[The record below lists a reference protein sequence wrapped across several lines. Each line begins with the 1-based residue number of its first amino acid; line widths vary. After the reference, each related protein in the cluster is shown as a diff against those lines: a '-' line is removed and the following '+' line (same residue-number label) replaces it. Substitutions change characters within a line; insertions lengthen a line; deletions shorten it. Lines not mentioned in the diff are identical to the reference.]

1 MVGLRRW
8 DHEIQVCCRS
18 RNFGFILCFND
29 MLDKYLGYVEIY
41 ALWVFLFYVMI
52 VCTKST
58 CDLYI
63 TYIYIGE
70 EKYMDAYNYFAS
82 TKDSIDM
89 LFFKLLFIGPP
100 GLGKTTVLR
109 RLMGEIT
116 DLESAGEAGTSKPST
131 VAVEIGN
138 SVVVRSI
145 SNTSAVVTEFEW
157 CATKTLEDEVEML
170 FHSLIDSIHRKTT
183 TSQDE
188 SSEKITEDP
197 VKTVGEST
205 SRQPTSH
212 SHPLEDVPSEK
223 DIGTSPQDSTFS
235 VTNLEDIPGLA
246 DIKKIMSSPHWKDV
260 KRMFKAH
267 LRMED
272 TGGQPELMDMLPAL
286 TIGPGLYLLFVNLQN
301 ELHNK
306 YRVSYRDKS
315 GLTSIPEMSSH
326 TVEEL
331 ILSTLSSISCSST
344 MPNSMHS
351 QESSIQDINNILRT
365 SKSVTYIIG
374 THKDMVSDEHI
385 AKFDSDL
392 KRIIRSTDFFKST
405 VRFCSENK
413 LVMPMNNMNGGRKEI
428 IDVKKLLEHCMDR
441 DFNKLKIPA
450 VWLLFSLCLRKT
462 GNRIASLESCLL
474 LSSHFNMSDYETKVA
489 LWFLHHHAGV
499 IMYFPGVPELE
510 DLVIIDIQV
519 VYDSVTILILRSI
532 SFENVDQA
540 PVEKFRK
547 TGQFSLQDLI
557 KATAKYSG
565 DLIPPLKLVALL
577 EYLHIIAKLDST
589 KSSTSQSSEQEV
601 YIMPCVLEHA
611 SKDQLELFCQD
622 ATNPL
627 SAPPIMVYFTCG
639 FVPIGIFP
647 AMIACLVANEKFHLI
662 KKDIKK
668 NFVQFRYGHLKS
680 RVRFISQPQY
690 YEVDISIL
698 PEFRKSI
705 HSECTSLRKEIELT
719 LDKAS
724 SRMNYGGYKDYQ
736 FSFECPLH
744 TNGNHL
750 CVINRKELSPKVMT
764 CLLDR
769 DNPECVVLRNGH
781 LIWFDQV
788 KV

>member
-1 MVGLRRW
+1 
-8 DHEIQVCCRS
+8 
-18 RNFGFILCFND
+18 
-29 MLDKYLGYVEIY
+29 
-41 ALWVFLFYVMI
+41 
-52 VCTKST
+52 
-58 CDLYI
+58 
-63 TYIYIGE
+63 
-70 EKYMDAYNYFAS
+70 MDAYNYFAS
-82 TKDSIDM
+82 TKDSVDM
-89 LFFKLLFIGPP
+89 LFLKLLFIGPP
-100 GLGKTTVLR
+100 GLGKTTLSR

-116 DLESAGEAGTSKPST
+116 DLESAGEAGTSEPST
-131 VAVEIGN
+131 AAVETGD
-138 SVVVRSI
+138 SVVVKSI

-157 CATKTLEDEVEML
+157 CATKTLEDEAHML
-170 FHSLIDSIHRKTT
+170 FHSLIDSLQRKTT

-188 SSEKITEDP
+188 SRKISEKITKDP
-197 VKTVGEST
+197 AKTVSEST
-205 SRQPTSH
+205 STRPTSH

-223 DIGTSPQDSTFS
+223 DMSPPDSTFS

-246 DIKKIMSSPHWKDV
+246 DIKKIMSSLHVKDI
-260 KRMFKAH
+260 KHMFKAH

-301 ELHNK
+301 DLHSK

-344 MPNSMHS
+344 MPSSMHS
-351 QESSIQDINNILRT
+351 QESSIQDINNILRI
-365 SKSVTYIIG
+365 SKSVAYIIG

-392 KRIIRSTDFFKST
+392 QRIIRSTDFFKST
-405 VRFCSENK
+405 VRFYSENK

-462 GNRIASLESCLL
+462 GNRTASLKSCLL
-474 LSSHFNMSDYETKVA
+474 LSSYFNMSDYETKVA

-499 IMYFPGVPELE
+499 IMYFPSVPELE
-510 DLVIIDIQV
+510 NLVIIDIQV

-532 SFENVDQA
+532 RFDNVNLA
-540 PVEKFRK
+540 VVEEFRK

-589 KSSTSQSSEQEV
+589 KSCTSQSSEQEV

-611 SKDQLELFCQD
+611 SKEQLELFRQD
-622 ATNPL
+622 ETNPL
-627 SAPPIMVYFTCG
+627 SAPLLMVYFTCG

-680 RVRFISQPQY
+680 LVRFISQPQY

-698 PEFRKSI
+698 PEFRMSI

-719 LDKAS
+719 LDKAC

-744 TNGNHL
+744 ANGNHL
-750 CVINRKELSPKVMT
+750 CMINRNELSPKVMT

-769 DNPECVVLRNGH
+769 DNPECVVLRSCH

-788 KV
+788 KVCLFNKVLFLNVLYITLGYGLQ

>member
-1 MVGLRRW
+1 M
-8 DHEIQVCCRS
+8 I
-18 RNFGFILCFND
+18 
-29 MLDKYLGYVEIY
+29 
-41 ALWVFLFYVMI
+41 FL
-52 VCTKST
+52 
-58 CDLYI
+58 
-63 TYIYIGE
+63 
-70 EKYMDAYNYFAS
+70 
-82 TKDSIDM
+82 
-89 LFFKLLFIGPP
+89 KLLFIGPP
-100 GLGKTTVLR
+100 GLGKTTVRR

-116 DLESAGEAGTSKPST
+116 DLESAGEEGTSKPST
-131 VAVEIGN
+131 AAVETGN
-138 SVVVRSI
+138 SVVVKSI

-157 CATKTLEDEVEML
+157 CATKTLEDEGCML
-170 FHSLIDSIHRKTT
+170 FRSLIDSLHRKTT
-183 TSQDE
+183 TCQDE
-188 SSEKITEDP
+188 SRKIGEKITKHSI
-197 VKTVGEST
+197 KTDSEST
-205 SRQPTSH
+205 STQLTSH
-212 SHPLEDVPSEK
+212 SHPLEDVPSER
-223 DIGTSPQDSTFS
+223 DIGMSPQDSTFS
-235 VTNLEDIPGLA
+235 VTNIEDIPGLA
-246 DIKKIMSSPHWKDV
+246 DIIKKIMSSQHWKDV
-260 KRMFKAH
+260 KHMKAH

-301 ELHNK
+301 ELHTK
-306 YRVSYRDKS
+306 YRVSYHDKS

-326 TVEEL
+326 TVKEL

-344 MPNSMHS
+344 IPNSMHS
-351 QESSIQDINNILRT
+351 QESNIQDINNILKT
-365 SKSVTYIIG
+365 SKSIAYIIG
-374 THKDMVSDEHI
+374 THKDMVSEEHI

-392 KRIIRSTDFFKST
+392 QRIIRSTDFFKST

-413 LVMPMNNMNGGRKEI
+413 LVMPMNNMNGGMQEI
-428 IDVKKLLEHCMDR
+428 IDVKKLLEDCMER

-450 VWLLFSLCLRKT
+450 VWLIFSLCLRGT
-462 GNRIASLESCLL
+462 GYRTASLESCLL
-474 LSSHFNMSDYETKVA
+474 LSSQFNMSEYETKVA

-510 DLVIIDIQV
+510 NLVIIDVQV
-519 VYDSVTILILRSI
+519 VYDSVTILILKSI
-532 SFENVDQA
+532 RFDNVNLA
-540 PVEKFRK
+540 VVEEFRK

-589 KSSTSQSSEQEV
+589 KSCTSQSSEQEV

-611 SKDQLELFCQD
+611 SKEELELFRQN

-627 SAPPIMVYFTCG
+627 SAPPLMVYFTCG

-647 AMIACLVANEKFHLI
+647 AIIACLVANEKFTLI

-668 NFVQFRYGHLKS
+668 NFVQFRYGHFKS

-690 YEVDISIL
+690 YEVDISVF
-698 PEFRKSI
+698 PQFRMSI
-705 HSECTSLRKEIELT
+705 HSECTRLRKDIELT

-769 DNPECVVLRNGH
+769 DDPECVVLRNCH

-788 KV
+788 KVLFFMFFHF